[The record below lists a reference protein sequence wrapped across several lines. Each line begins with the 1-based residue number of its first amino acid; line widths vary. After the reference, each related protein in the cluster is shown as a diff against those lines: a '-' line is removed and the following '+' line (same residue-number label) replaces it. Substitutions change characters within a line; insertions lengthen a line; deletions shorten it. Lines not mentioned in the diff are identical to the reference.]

1 MKYRVKLT
9 ATTAEMF
16 NNLHPRHQTDIKR
29 QLKTTLK
36 ELYKTPYLG
45 KSLQNELIGLK
56 SLKMKRYRTIY
67 QIDDQNK
74 TIIIYTIGL
83 RKDIYE
89 VITELVL

>member
-16 NNLHPRHQTDIKR
+16 KNLHPDIKK
-29 QLKTTLK
+29 QFKATLK

-56 SLKMKRYRTIY
+56 SLKMKHYRTIY

-74 TIIIYTIGL
+74 TIIIYAIGL

>member
-9 ATTAEMF
+9 ATAAEMF
-16 NNLHPRHQTDIKR
+16 NNLHPDIKK
-29 QLKTTLK
+29 QLKATLK

-45 KSLQNELIGLK
+45 KTLQNELVDLR

-74 TIIIYTIGL
+74 TIIIYAIGH
-83 RKDIYE
+83 RRDIYE
-89 VITELVL
+89 VITKLVR